1 MGIISTRTV
10 WLLPAT
16 PSTWRPTRLL
26 LALLPR
32 RSSRRFLLGLGLG
45 RWRGSR
51 RDRQDLEEM
60 PKAALLGFFLWRHR
74 PPNHPGAQSYPLGME
89 GSRVERILRLTPVC
103 WN

>member
-1 MGIISTRTV
+1 MCVLRGSY
-10 WLLPAT
+10 LPHPA
-16 PSTWRPTRLL
+16 PGALPG
-26 LALLPR
+26 ALLGALPTQR
-32 RSSRRFLLGLGLG
+32 QVPAGLG